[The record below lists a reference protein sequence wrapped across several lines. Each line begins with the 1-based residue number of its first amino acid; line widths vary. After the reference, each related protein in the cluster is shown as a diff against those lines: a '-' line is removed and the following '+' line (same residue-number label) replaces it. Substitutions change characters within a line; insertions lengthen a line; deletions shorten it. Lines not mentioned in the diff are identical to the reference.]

1 MRFFSYFCRKNEVMA
16 ELEWSDK
23 ALECM
28 EKENY
33 AQAKEYLEKAL
44 EEGEIEA
51 YCDLG
56 NLYFEGNGVEKNYK
70 RAFDYYQKG
79 LGNGS
84 CGRGTGTLSQYNC
97 PVGTFTNKLRF
108 RPMWQSE
115 TAINGVTTPAN
126 DIRVSVVD
134 GRVICTGNI
143 AAGTM
148 LRVYDLGGSTV
159 ATATASS
166 ATQQLT
172 VSLSAQPRGTY
183 LVKVGTQVFK
193 VIR

>member
-16 ELEWSDK
+16 ELEWYDK

-51 YCDLG
+51 YFDLG

-79 LGNGS
+79 AKAGEPYCMDNLGMCYFWGHGVDTDIQKS
-84 CGRGTGTLSQYNC
+84 AFYTE
-97 PVGTFTNKLRF
+97 KAAKA
-108 RPMWQSE
+108 
-115 TAINGVTTPAN
+115 AIERA
-126 DIRVSVVD
+126 
-134 GRVICTGNI
+134 
-143 AAGTM
+143 M
-148 LRVYDLGGSTV
+148 
-159 ATATASS
+159 
-166 ATQQLT
+166 
-172 VSLSAQPRGTY
+172 
-183 LVKVGTQVFK
+183 
-193 VIR
+193 

>member
-1 MRFFSYFCRKNEVMA
+1 
-16 ELEWSDK
+16 
-23 ALECM
+23 
-28 EKENY
+28 
-33 AQAKEYLEKAL
+33 
-44 EEGEIEA
+44 
-51 YCDLG
+51 
-56 NLYFEGNGVEKNYK
+56 
-70 RAFDYYQKG
+70 
-79 LGNGS
+79 
-84 CGRGTGTLSQYNC
+84 
-97 PVGTFTNKLRF
+97 
-108 RPMWQSE
+108 MWQSE
-115 TAINGVTTPAN
+115 TAINGVTTSAN